1 MNERVEGGIE
11 QPRPPKRRLDVGAA
25 VEVRNRFVGKWC
37 HGFEVADHV
46 GGGYVLRRVSDRAT
60 LPEVMSHEEVRSDRS
75 NKGM

>member
-11 QPRPPKRRLDVGAA
+11 QRGPPQRRLDVGAP

-46 GGGYVLRRVSDRAT
+46 DGGDVIRRVSDRVV
-60 LPEVMSHEEVRSDRS
+60 LPAVITHDEVRFDRR
-75 NKGM
+75 N